1 MKKIVGVTPLWDDQ
15 LQSVWMLSDY
25 TKALEA
31 CGLVPV
37 ILPLTADPEAA
48 RRALDCCDGLL
59 VTGGQDVDPARYGE
73 AVLPQ
78 CGALAPV
85 RDALDTVLVREA
97 AARDLPTFGI
107 CRGAQIMNA
116 ALGGTLWQDLPT
128 QAPSDIVHRQE
139 RPYDRPVHPV
149 SVMKGTPLADI
160 LGPGSHSANSL
171 HHQAIHRVAEPLEIA
186 AEAPDGIVEAVYL
199 PGKRFFLGAQ
209 WHPEFLFDTDADSRR
224 LFEAFAAAL

>member
-1 MKKIVGVTPLWDDQ
+1 MKKIVGVTPLWDEK
-15 LQSVWMLSDY
+15 LQSVWMLSAY

-48 RRALDCCDGLL
+48 RRALGCCDGLL
-59 VTGGQDVDPARYGE
+59 ITGGQDVDPACYGE
-73 AVLPQ
+73 ALLPQ
-78 CGALAPV
+78 CGTLAPI
-85 RDALDTVLVREA
+85 RDALETTLAREA

-107 CRGAQIMNA
+107 CRGAQILNA
-116 ALGGTLWQDLPT
+116 ALGGTLYQDLPT

-149 SVMKGTPLADI
+149 TVAEGTLLAGI
-160 LGPGSHSANSL
+160 LGPGVHQVNSL
-171 HHQAIHRVAEPLEIA
+171 HHQAVRRMAEPLEIA
-186 AEAPDGIVEAVYL
+186 AVAPDGIVEAVCL
-199 PGKRFFLGAQ
+199 PGKRFFLGVQ

>member
-1 MKKIVGVTPLWDDQ
+1 MKKIVGVTPLWDEQ
-15 LQSVWMLSDY
+15 LQSVWMLSAY
-25 TKALEA
+25 TDALEA

-37 ILPLTADPEAA
+37 ILPLTANPEAA

-59 VTGGQDVDPARYGE
+59 ITGGQDVDPACYGE

-78 CGALAPV
+78 CGALAPI
-85 RDALDTVLVREA
+85 RDALETTLVREA

-149 SVMKGTPLADI
+149 TVAEGTLLADI
-160 LGPGSHSANSL
+160 LGPGVHPVNSL
-171 HHQAIHRVAEPLEIA
+171 HHQAICRVAEPLEIA
-186 AEAPDGIVEAVYL
+186 AAAPDGLTEAVFL
-199 PGKRFFLGAQ
+199 PGKQFFLGVQ
-209 WHPEFLFDTDADSRR
+209 WHPEFLFDADADSRR

>member
-59 VTGGQDVDPARYGE
+59 ITGGQDVDPACYGE
-73 AVLPQ
+73 ALLPQ
-78 CGALAPV
+78 CSPLAPV
-85 RDALDTVLVREA
+85 RDALETVLAREA

-107 CRGAQIMNA
+107 CRGVQIMNT
-116 ALGGTLWQDLPT
+116 ALDGTLWQDLPT

-149 SVMKGTPLADI
+149 SVMEGTPLAAI
-160 LGPGSHSANSL
+160 LGPGVHQVNSL

-186 AEAPDGIVEAVYL
+186 AEAPDGLTEAVYL
-199 PGKRFFLGAQ
+199 PGKRFFLGVQ

>member
-1 MKKIVGVTPLWDDQ
+1 MKKIVGVTPLWDEQ

-59 VTGGQDVDPARYGE
+59 ITGGQDVDPARYGE

-78 CGALAPV
+78 CGPLAPV
-85 RDALDTVLVREA
+85 RDALETVLVREA

-107 CRGAQIMNA
+107 CRGAQIMNT
-116 ALGGTLWQDLPT
+116 ALGGTLWQDLPS

-149 SVMKGTPLADI
+149 FVAEGTPLAAI
-160 LGPGSHSANSL
+160 LGPGRHGVNSL
-171 HHQAIHRVAEPLEIA
+171 HHQAIRRVAEPLEIA

-199 PGKRFFLGAQ
+199 PGKRFFLGVQ
-209 WHPEFLFDTDADSRR
+209 WHPEFLFPTDADSRR

>member
-59 VTGGQDVDPARYGE
+59 ITGGQDVDPACYGE

-78 CGALAPV
+78 CGALAPI
-85 RDALDTVLVREA
+85 RDALETTLVREA

-107 CRGAQIMNA
+107 CRGVQIMNT

-139 RPYDRPVHPV
+139 RPYDRPAHPV
-149 SVMKGTPLADI
+149 SVMEGTPLAAI
-160 LGPGSHSANSL
+160 LGPGVHQVNSL
-171 HHQAIHRVAEPLEIA
+171 HHQAIHRVAEPLEIVA
-186 AEAPDGIVEAVYL
+186 VATDGIVEAVCL
-199 PGKRFFLGAQ
+199 PGKRFFLGVQ

>member
-1 MKKIVGVTPLWDDQ
+1 MKKIVGVTPLWDEQ
-15 LQSVWMLSDY
+15 LQSVWMLSAY
-25 TKALEA
+25 TDALEA

-59 VTGGQDVDPARYGE
+59 ITGGQDVSPIRYGE
-73 AVLPQ
+73 AALPQ
-78 CGALAPV
+78 CSTPAPV
-85 RDALDTVLVREA
+85 RDALETILVLDA

-107 CRGAQIMNA
+107 CRGAQIMNT

-149 SVMKGTPLADI
+149 TVAEGTLLADI
-160 LGPGSHSANSL
+160 LDPGVHQVNSL
-171 HHQAIHRVAEPLEIA
+171 HHQAVRRVADPLAIA
-186 AEAPDGIVEAVYL
+186 AEAPDGLTEAVYL
-199 PGKRFFLGAQ
+199 PGKRFFLGVQ
-209 WHPEFLFDTDADSRR
+209 WHPEFLFSTDVDSRR
-224 LFEAFAAAL
+224 LFGAFTAAL

>member
-1 MKKIVGVTPLWDDQ
+1 MKKIVGVTPLWDEQ
-15 LQSVWMLSDY
+15 LQSVWMLSAY
-25 TKALEA
+25 TEALEA

-59 VTGGQDVDPARYGE
+59 ITGGQDVGPACYGE
-73 AVLPQ
+73 TALPQ
-78 CGALAPV
+78 CGPLAPV
-85 RDALDTVLVREA
+85 RDALETVLVQEA

-116 ALGGTLWQDLPT
+116 ALGGTLWQDLPS
-128 QAPSDIVHRQE
+128 QAPSDLVHRQE

-149 SVMKGTPLADI
+149 FVAEGTPLAAI
-160 LGPGSHSANSL
+160 LGPGSHSVNSL
-171 HHQAIHRVAEPLEIA
+171 HHQAIRRVAEPLEIA
-186 AEAPDGIVEAVYL
+186 AVAPDGIVEAVYL
-199 PGKRFFLGAQ
+199 PGKRFFLGVQ
-209 WHPEFLFDTDADSRR
+209 WHPEFLFPTDADSRR

>member
-59 VTGGQDVDPARYGE
+59 ITGGHDVDPACYGE

-78 CGALAPV
+78 CGALAPI
-85 RDALDTVLVREA
+85 RDALETTLAREA

-107 CRGAQIMNA
+107 CRGVQIMNT

-149 SVMKGTPLADI
+149 SVMEGTPLAAI
-160 LGPGSHSANSL
+160 LGPGVRQVNSL
-171 HHQAIHRVAEPLEIA
+171 HHQAVRRVAEPLEIA
-186 AEAPDGIVEAVYL
+186 AEAPDGLTEAVYL
-199 PGKRFFLGAQ
+199 PGKRFFLGVQ